1 MFKLTQPRVVK
12 RARSEKPSTVANRE
26 RQVQQKGILRGT
38 TLLKKRWTTRR
49 QRCTAW
55 LTSHHDFTKMKE
67 LCADNCDK
75 YKKLMK
81 DKMDAL
87 EKDEVRRFT
96 EAYLQQRREAQRMRW
111 MTAYY

>member
-1 MFKLTQPRVVK
+1 
-12 RARSEKPSTVANRE
+12 
-26 RQVQQKGILRGT
+26 
-38 TLLKKRWTTRR
+38 
-49 QRCTAW
+49 
-55 LTSHHDFTKMKE
+55 MKE